1 MMSRRRF
8 IGSTL
13 GAGLALAAQ
22 GCEQMAAQPERKRTI
37 VDAQVHLWKANTPD

>member
-13 GAGLALAAQ
+13 GAGLALATQ
-22 GCEQMAAQPERKRTI
+22 GCQQVTAQPARKRMI
-37 VDAQVHLWKANTPD
+37 VDAQVHLWKAESQ